1 MLLGEGPIDMK
12 VFLGHFDLEILDS
25 ARFLCKFRVASVL
38 NFSFNEVKDLDSTV
52 VGCIIK
58 LSSMSISN

>member
-1 MLLGEGPIDMK
+1 MK